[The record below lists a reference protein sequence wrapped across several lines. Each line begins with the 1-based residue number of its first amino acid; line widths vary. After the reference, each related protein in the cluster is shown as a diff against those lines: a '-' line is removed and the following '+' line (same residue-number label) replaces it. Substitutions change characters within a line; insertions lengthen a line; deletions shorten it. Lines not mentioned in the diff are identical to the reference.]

1 VMTKPLIGIPASEIN
16 GVVGVKTDL
25 VKFASL
31 FGNVTLL
38 TEYRAVDAILLPG
51 GSDIDTLR
59 YGQSRGWWTYPP
71 NPMLE
76 YFDAQVLPAYMGT
89 IPIIGICR
97 GLQLINVQCGGTLWQ
112 HDFFIKYSQH
122 DNDLVDYI
130 KTDSGN
136 FRANSFHHQHIQRL
150 GAGLKVLARDR
161 FLRIEAIEN
170 PKSCSLSNG
179 IQKE

>member
-1 VMTKPLIGIPASEIN
+1 
-16 GVVGVKTDL
+16 
-25 VKFASL
+25 
-31 FGNVTLL
+31 
-38 TEYRAVDAILLPG
+38 
-51 GSDIDTLR
+51 
-59 YGQSRGWWTYPP
+59 
-71 NPMLE
+71 
-76 YFDAQVLPAYMGT
+76 MGT

-170 PKSCSLSNG
+170 PKRKLFAVQWHPERMINEKGQYYDHFTINHICKLLG
-179 IQKE
+179 VKV